1 MKHTS
6 INKLKIFPVVVINA
20 GNEII
25 YLLLTLDF
33 SWKYC
38 SLFNNSFPNTKK
50 STFCNRFT

>member
-6 INKLKIFPVVVINA
+6 INKLKIFPVVINA